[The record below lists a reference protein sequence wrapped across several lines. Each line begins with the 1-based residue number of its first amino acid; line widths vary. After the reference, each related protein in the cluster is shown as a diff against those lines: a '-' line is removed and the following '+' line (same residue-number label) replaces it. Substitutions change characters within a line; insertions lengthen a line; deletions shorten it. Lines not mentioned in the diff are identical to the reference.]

1 MEDQTPLNGR
11 LEWAEGDSQPGNK
24 FEKKDGA
31 DSAGKKRGPSGLR
44 TFYGIGIQLRLSLKE
59 TEPT

>member
-11 LEWAEGDSQPGNK
+11 MEWAEGDSQPGNK

-31 DSAGKKRGPSGLR
+31 DSAGKKRGPSGVGM
-44 TFYGIGIQLRLSLKE
+44 FYRSTIQLRLRLNE
-59 TEPT
+59 TESP